1 MLISLITP
9 CSINGSLKRE
19 VASAIDGIGN
29 ISVAGVRQ
37 VMQAI
42 SPERCHV
49 VYPIVVG
56 GRLSIGR
63 QGGPR
68 CCWDSA
74 PDKALQAVVNIGIPM
89 GI

>member
-9 CSINGSLKRE
+9 WSNNGPLKRDI
-19 VASAIDGIGN
+19 ASAIDGIGN

-42 SPERCHV
+42 PPERCHV
-49 VYPIVVG
+49 VNPIVVG

-63 QGGPR
+63 QGGPG
-68 CCWDSA
+68 
-74 PDKALQAVVNIGIPM
+74 AVGIQRRTRR
-89 GI
+89 